1 MGLISQEEQI
11 KEYVKCFED
20 KSRIYFIEN
29 YLTTYDATVEK
40 VVPFKLFPKQ
50 REYLMNCA
58 INSNNIVLKPRQS
71 GYSTVTCAFI
81 AACLV
86 FAGVNN
92 HEVVLIIANKL
103 DMSQEDLAKLKEFL
117 LQVPRWFWGEDY
129 YNPDENALN
138 AKGKRIN
145 DEKENSIFVRET
157 IKELTLFTGSK
168 IYARSSGEN
177 ASRGV
182 SACSFLF
189 LDEAAFIDKGSNV
202 AAAAIR
208 TMGSVK
214 NKHVFMVSTPNLKDS
229 LYYPTYHN
237 AQLGLN
243 GYKITYLKWYH
254 DPRYN
259 KNLRWSREFITIN
272 DDGSEEKEVL
282 WEYEQTID
290 KKGSVRYDP
299 ERWKKLEGDGW
310 TATSPWFISECN
322 SSNNDAIAI
331 AQELLCSFIGS
342 GNVAV
347 DPKVVEMQKN
357 KNVMDEYK
365 TDPLYEDIRIFKP
378 PIPGHQYIM
387 GVDVSRGDAGD
398 NSSFEILDLDAI
410 DEYGNKFIEQ
420 VAEYEG
426 KMTGDIL
433 GELAFKYG
441 NIYNQALIVV
451 DCIGGYGESTVL
463 TLLTLKYENIYYET
477 VQNKDYMINSSKLED
492 FMSNDDKL
500 PGFHA
505 KSARTYMVSTFI
517 QALKNN
523 LLRIRSIRVI
533 GELETWVIK
542 PSGKIEHL
550 SGCHDDT
557 LMSIAMAM
565 FVYEYSFTKMKKQQ
579 EKDAEI
585 LKSWITSL
593 NNNKVPEKQPIGNVN
608 ISPHKSEYNLFKIYR
623 SNQFEQQRNPYS
635 WLFNKR

>member
-1 MGLISQEEQI
+1 MISQEEQV

-29 YLTTYDATVEK
+29 YFKTYDATIER

-50 REYLMNCA
+50 KEYLLNCA
-58 INSNNIVLKPRQS
+58 NNSNNIVLKPRQS
-71 GYSTVTCAFI
+71 GYSTVTCAYI
-81 AACLV
+81 AASLV
-86 FAGVNN
+86 FAGMDN

-103 DMSQEDLAKLKEFL
+103 DMSQDDLAKLKDFL

-129 YNPDENALN
+129 YHPEENALN
-138 AKGKRIN
+138 DKGKRIN

-157 IKELTLFTGSK
+157 IKELTLFTGTK
-168 IYARSSGEN
+168 MYARSSGAN
-177 ASRGV
+177 ASRGI
-182 SACSFLF
+182 SACSYLF
-189 LDEAAFIDKGSNV
+189 LDEAAFIEKGSKV

-214 NKHVFMVSTPNLKDS
+214 NKHIFMVSTPNLKDS

-243 GYKITYLKWYH
+243 NYKITYLKWYY

-259 KNLRWSREFITIN
+259 KNLKWYKELLTT
-272 DDGSEEKEVL
+272 DVDGNEIKEII
-282 WEYEQTID
+282 WENESIID
-290 KKGSVRYDP
+290 KVGNIRYQPD
-299 ERWKKLEGDGW
+299 RWKEKEGDGW
-310 TATSPWFISECN
+310 KATSPWFVEECN
-322 SSNNDAIAI
+322 NSNNDAILI

-357 KNVMDEYK
+357 KNVTDQYK
-365 TDPLYEDIRIFKP
+365 TDPIYDDIRIFKP
-378 PIPGHQYIM
+378 PITGHRYIL

-398 NSSFEILDLDAI
+398 NSAFELLDVDAI
-410 DEYGNKFIEQ
+410 DEFGIKYIEQ

-433 GELAFKYG
+433 GELCFKYG
-441 NIYNQALIVV
+441 TLYNNALIVV

-463 TLLTLKYENIYYET
+463 TLLNLEYQNLYYET
-477 VQNKDYMINSSKLED
+477 VQNKDYMINSPKLEK
-492 FMSNDDKL
+492 FVSNDEKL

-517 QALKNN
+517 QALKSN

-542 PSGKIEHL
+542 ATGKIEHL

-565 FVYEYSFTKMKKQQ
+565 FVYEHNFIKMKQQQ
-579 EKDAEI
+579 EADAEI
-585 LKSWITSL
+585 LKSWITTL
-593 NNNKVPEKQPIGNVN
+593 KVKEPEKQPNNID
-608 ISPHKSEYNLFKIYR
+608 ISPHKDKYNMFKIYR
-623 SNQFEQQRNPYS
+623 GNQFTNKNQNPYS
-635 WLFNKR
+635 WLFSKR